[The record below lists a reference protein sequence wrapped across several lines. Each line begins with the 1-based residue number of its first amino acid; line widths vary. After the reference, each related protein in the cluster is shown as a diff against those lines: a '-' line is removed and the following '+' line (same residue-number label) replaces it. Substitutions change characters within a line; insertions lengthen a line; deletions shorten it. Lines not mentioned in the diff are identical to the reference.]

1 MYSCAVNPLLP
12 RSPPR
17 AIGAVHALASASGL
31 TQRGAVTAIDPKMD
45 SKMINARWDLHDVL
59 RIRRRQIEKRSE
71 ERRVGK
77 ECRSRWTADHGTRKN
92 IIRGTKRKKST

>member
-59 RIRRRQIEKRSE
+59 RIRRRQIEERSYAKAFG
-71 ERRVGK
+71 ERLRSGFGQLGTLAVGTAEWRV
-77 ECRSRWTADHGTRKN
+77 RRYS
-92 IIRGTKRKKST
+92 